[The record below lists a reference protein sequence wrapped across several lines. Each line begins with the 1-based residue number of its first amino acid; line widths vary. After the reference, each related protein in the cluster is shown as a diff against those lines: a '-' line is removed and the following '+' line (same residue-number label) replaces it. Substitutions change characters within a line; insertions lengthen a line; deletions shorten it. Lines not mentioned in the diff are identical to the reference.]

1 MENTMSRTTKI
12 VIGIV
17 GGLLLLC
24 CLGIGL
30 AALLLPRAVQ
40 NFAENSITDDP
51 EQVAEVGQSILDYE
65 LPPGMQEEG
74 AMGFA
79 GIKMVF
85 ITAGSDNDAMVMLMQ
100 FPAIMR
106 ANEEEMR
113 RQLEDAMTQQSG
125 QQQFNMEVVSEDEV
139 VINDQNS
146 VLTTLEG
153 TDENGNSI
161 RQITGVFES
170 KAGDPAMLM
179 AISPITAWEEANIDE
194 FIESLR

>member
-1 MENTMSRTTKI
+1 MSRTTKI

-40 NFAENSITDDP
+40 NFAENSLTDDP

-85 ITAGSDNDAMVMLMQ
+85 ITAGQRNNAMVMLMQ
-100 FPAIMR
+100 FPAIMQ

-139 VINDQNS
+139 VINDQNT

-179 AISPITAWEEANIDE
+179 AISPIAAWEEANIDE

>member
-1 MENTMSRTTKI
+1 MSRTTKI

-85 ITAGSDNDAMVMLMQ
+85 ITAGPGNDAMVMLMQ
-100 FPAIMR
+100 FPAIMQ

-125 QQQFNMEVVSEDEV
+125 QRQFNMEVVSEDEV

-179 AISPITAWEEANIDE
+179 AISPIAAWEETNIDE

>member
-1 MENTMSRTTKI
+1 MSRTTKI

-17 GGLLLLC
+17 AGLLILC

-30 AALLLPRAVQ
+30 AVLLLPRAVQ
-40 NFAENSITDDP
+40 NFAENNITDDP
-51 EQVAEVGQSILDYE
+51 ERAAEVGQSIVEYE

-79 GIKMVF
+79 GMKMVF
-85 ITAGSDNDAMVMLMQ
+85 ITAGQRDDAMVMLMQ
-100 FPAIMR
+100 FPEIMQ
-106 ANEEEMR
+106 ASEEEMR
-113 RQLEDAMTQQSG
+113 RQMEDSLAQQRG
-125 QQQFNMEVVSEDEV
+125 QRQLNMEVVSEDEV
-139 VINDQNS
+139 VINDQNT

-153 TDENGNSI
+153 TDENGTSI

-170 KAGDPAMLM
+170 KAGGPAMLM
-179 AISPITAWEEANIDE
+179 AISPIATWEEANIDE

>member
-1 MENTMSRTTKI
+1 MSRTTKI

-85 ITAGSDNDAMVMLMQ
+85 ITAGPGNDAMVMLMQ
-100 FPAIMR
+100 FPAIMQ
-106 ANEEEMR
+106 ANEEDMR

-170 KAGDPAMLM
+170 KAGNPAMIM
-179 AISPITAWEEANIDE
+179 AISPIAAWEEANIDE

>member
-1 MENTMSRTTKI
+1 MSRTTKI

-85 ITAGSDNDAMVMLMQ
+85 ITAGPGNDAMVMLMQ
-100 FPAIMR
+100 FPAIMQ

-113 RQLEDAMTQQSG
+113 RQLEDAMAQQSG

-179 AISPITAWEEANIDE
+179 AISPIAAWEEANIDE

>member
-1 MENTMSRTTKI
+1 MSRTTKI

-85 ITAGSDNDAMVMLMQ
+85 ITAGPGNDAMVMLMQ
-100 FPAIMR
+100 FPAIMQ

-113 RQLEDAMTQQSG
+113 RQLEDAMAQQSG

-170 KAGDPAMLM
+170 KAGNPAMIM
-179 AISPITAWEEANIDE
+179 AISPIAAWEEANIDE

>member
-1 MENTMSRTTKI
+1 MSRTTKI

-85 ITAGSDNDAMVMLMQ
+85 ITAGPGNDAMVMLMQ
-100 FPAIMR
+100 FPAIMQ
-106 ANEEEMR
+106 ANEEDMR

-170 KAGDPAMLM
+170 KTGDPAMIM
-179 AISPITAWEEANIDE
+179 AISPIAAWEEANIDE

>member
-1 MENTMSRTTKI
+1 MSRTTKI

-85 ITAGSDNDAMVMLMQ
+85 ITAGPGNDAMVMLMQ
-100 FPAIMR
+100 FPAIMQ
-106 ANEEEMR
+106 ANEEDMR

-139 VINDQNS
+139 VINDQNT

-170 KAGDPAMLM
+170 KAGNPAMIM
-179 AISPITAWEEANIDE
+179 AISPIAAWEEANIDE

>member
-1 MENTMSRTTKI
+1 MSRTTKI

-17 GGLLLLC
+17 GGLVLLC

-30 AALLLPRAVQ
+30 AALILPRVVQ
-40 NFAENSITDDP
+40 NFAENNITDDP
-51 EQVAEVGQSILDYE
+51 ERAAEVGQSIVEYE

-79 GIKMVF
+79 GMKMVF
-85 ITAGSDNDAMVMLMQ
+85 ITAGQPSDSVVMLME
-100 FPAIMR
+100 FPAIMQ

-113 RQLEDAMTQQSG
+113 RQMEDSLAQQRG

-139 VINDQNS
+139 VINDQS
-146 VLTTLEG
+146 TVLTTLEG
-153 TDENGNSI
+153 TDENGTAI

-170 KAGDPAMLM
+170 KEGGPAMLM
-179 AISPITAWEEANIDE
+179 AISPIAAWEEANIDE

>member
-1 MENTMSRTTKI
+1 MSRTTKI

-85 ITAGSDNDAMVMLMQ
+85 ITAGPGNDAMVMLMQ
-100 FPAIMR
+100 FPAIMQ

-170 KAGDPAMLM
+170 KAGNPAMIM
-179 AISPITAWEEANIDE
+179 AISPIAAWEEANIDE

>member
-1 MENTMSRTTKI
+1 MSRTTKI

-85 ITAGSDNDAMVMLMQ
+85 ITAGPGNDAMVMLMQ
-100 FPAIMR
+100 FPAIMQ

-139 VINDQNS
+139 VINDQNT

-170 KAGDPAMLM
+170 KAGNPAMIM
-179 AISPITAWEEANIDE
+179 AISPIAAWEEANIDE

>member
-1 MENTMSRTTKI
+1 MSRTTKI

-85 ITAGSDNDAMVMLMQ
+85 ITAGPGNDAMVMLMQ
-100 FPAIMR
+100 FPAIMQ

-179 AISPITAWEEANIDE
+179 AISPIAAWEEANIDE

>member
-1 MENTMSRTTKI
+1 
-12 VIGIV
+12 
-17 GGLLLLC
+17 
-24 CLGIGL
+24 L

-85 ITAGSDNDAMVMLMQ
+85 ITAGPGNDAMVMLMQ
-100 FPAIMR
+100 FPAIMQ
-106 ANEEEMR
+106 ANEEDMR

-139 VINDQNS
+139 VINDQNT

-170 KAGDPAMLM
+170 KAGNPAMIM
-179 AISPITAWEEANIDE
+179 AISPIAAWEEANIDE

>member
-1 MENTMSRTTKI
+1 MSRTTKI

-85 ITAGSDNDAMVMLMQ
+85 ITAGPGNDGMVMLMQ
-100 FPAIMR
+100 FPAIMQ

-179 AISPITAWEEANIDE
+179 AISPIAAWEEANIDE